1 MFTLIQSSPLE
12 VTFDPVFTE
21 ERLPSVAF
29 DITANWV
36 MPYQQ
41 AQIII
46 KECWVEHS
54 ELNRF
59 ESQLKQLI
67 NKQLDNVK
75 LSNMSLE
82 PIIQFSRNSDK
93 VIFEFVSID
102 TGKMGTVSIKTNLYE
117 QELTEI
123 IQNIKNWGKWW

>member
-12 VTFDPVFTE
+12 VTFDPVSTE

-29 DITANWV
+29 DITANWG

-46 KECWVEHS
+46 KECWLEYS

-59 ESQLKQLI
+59 ENELKQLI
-67 NKQLDNVK
+67 NRQLDNVK

-82 PIIQFSRNSDK
+82 PVIQFSRSSDK
-93 VIFEFVSID
+93 VTFEFVSTD
-102 TGKMGTVSIKTNLYE
+102 TANMGTVSIKTNLYE
-117 QELTEI
+117 QELAEI